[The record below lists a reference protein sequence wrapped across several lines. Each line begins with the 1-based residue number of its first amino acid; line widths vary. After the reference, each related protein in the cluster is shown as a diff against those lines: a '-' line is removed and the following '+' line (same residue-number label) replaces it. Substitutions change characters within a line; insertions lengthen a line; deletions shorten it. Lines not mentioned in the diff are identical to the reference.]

1 MIREIDKQSKARNVF
16 KRLDSAL
23 TYIPPQDKNIYIG
36 MFAHNDRDATA
47 GTATSAGAVWAD
59 FDDTNDAA
67 EVEARIRS
75 AGLPQPSLTV
85 NSGHGI
91 HTYWLLNSRAGEEAV
106 AVVKAIVK
114 ATGAD
119 SRPAHKAAV
128 MRLPGTMNVKADPVP
143 CRIIEANWR
152 RYDIADF
159 ERLLHVERQGQF
171 CHAVPELLESNMA
184 CIKAAAYGVPEGHR
198 NFWLGRI
205 TKFLQIR
212 FSEEQ
217 AWRVVLD
224 WNRLCRPAEKIEKLS
239 ADFKAYWH
247 GPYKLLGCVQG
258 DADRQA
264 ILTAYCAGAECD
276 RGGTVGSLEFDNAV
290 SVNNRI
296 FNGAFYKWT
305 GNELI
310 VFGILLRHP
319 EGLATSALLEKLT
332 ARATG
337 KPCMAL
343 NTMRKCLATLA
354 ERGLIRVVKRN
365 RQAGHEDFFQAIP
378 QGTYGRGY
386 TLVTNGAIIGAV
398 AGMVTPGEFR
408 LYVLLLKFA
417 FAKGTCYPSLATLA
431 NVLRTD
437 PGRVSQQ
444 LKRLEQADYIKR
456 FYGYEGNEFK
466 LIFRLLV

>member
-1 MIREIDKQSKARNVF
+1 MLA
-16 KRLDSAL
+16 
-23 TYIPPQDKNIYIG
+23 
-36 MFAHNDRDATA
+36 
-47 GTATSAGAVWAD
+47 
-59 FDDTNDAA
+59 
-67 EVEARIRS
+67 
-75 AGLPQPSLTV
+75 
-85 NSGHGI
+85 
-91 HTYWLLNSRAGEEAV
+91 
-106 AVVKAIVK
+106 
-114 ATGAD
+114 
-119 SRPAHKAAV
+119 
-128 MRLPGTMNVKADPVP
+128 
-143 CRIIEANWR
+143 
-152 RYDIADF
+152 
-159 ERLLHVERQGQF
+159 
-171 CHAVPELLESNMA
+171 
-184 CIKAAAYGVPEGHR
+184 
-198 NFWLGRI
+198 
-205 TKFLQIR
+205 
-212 FSEEQ
+212 
-217 AWRVVLD
+217 
-224 WNRLCRPAEKIEKLS
+224 
-239 ADFKAYWH
+239 
-247 GPYKLLGCVQG
+247 
-258 DADRQA
+258 
-264 ILTAYCAGAECD
+264 AYCAAGDCE
-276 RGGTVGSLEFDNAV
+276 RGGTMGRLELDDAV
-290 SVNNRI
+290 SINNRI

-365 RQAGHEDFFQAIP
+365 RQAGHEDFFQTIP